1 MHKRLIKEHA
11 IETIKKDSLEEIYNI
26 KLNIRE
32 KHKPTCDKYNLSM
45 FELTILNC
53 YTGSFSSC
61 INKPLRNNQLID
73 GIHEKSVNRLEEI
86 LNKIPQVESKF
97 VYRMDNP
104 INHLNINLD
113 EYLNWFS
120 NQIGKTIK
128 IPFFHSTSL
137 SKWDNYPV
145 YWKIKS
151 LKNDSKCKNLKLLKL
166 ENNESEALFNR
177 NSFLKIVS
185 ISDNIIQFEEVTE
198 SNEYICFVNNITQNN

>member
-1 MHKRLIKEHA
+1 MINRLVKLNS
-11 IETIKKDSLEEIYNI
+11 IELNRDEKIEEFYNI
-26 KLNIRE
+26 KHNVSE

-104 INHLNINLD
+104 IHHLNINLD

-137 SKWDNYPV
+137 TK
-145 YWKIKS
+145 
-151 LKNDSKCKNLKLLKL
+151 
-166 ENNESEALFNR
+166 
-177 NSFLKIVS
+177 
-185 ISDNIIQFEEVTE
+185 
-198 SNEYICFVNNITQNN
+198 